1 MSAAAEA
8 PAPGTATAGDFT
20 WHELMTDDPAGA
32 QAFYAQVFGWRFDQG
47 AVGGRS
53 YSVILAG
60 DTAIG
65 GMLGLDQA
73 MLAGGARPVWA
84 GYVAVDGLG
93 AASENLHRRGG
104 QILMD
109 DLAIPGMGRCALA
122 ADPEGV
128 PIYLMEYDAP
138 PPASGTFVWN
148 ELAARDQDGTQ
159 GFYCGLFGWRQEGE
173 MPMGELGDYRFL
185 NRGER
190 MIGAIM
196 PVGNSGKANGWTFY
210 FAVPDI
216 DAAASRVRESG
227 GTLLQG
233 PDEIPGGDFSASA
246 RDPSGAIFGMVGP
259 RRA

>member
-8 PAPGTATAGDFT
+8 LAPRTTTEGDFT
-20 WHELMTDDPAGA
+20 WYELMTDDPQGA
-32 QAFYAQVFGWRFDQG
+32 QAFYTQVFGWRIEPG
-47 AVGGRS
+47 EVAGRS
-53 YSVILAG
+53 YGVIHAG

-73 MLAGGARPVWA
+73 MREGGARPVWA
-84 GYVAVDGLG
+84 GYVAVGALA
-93 AASENLHRRGG
+93 AASEDLRRRGG
-104 QILMD
+104 EILMD
-109 DLAIPGMGRCALA
+109 DLAIPGKGRCALA

-128 PIYLMEYDAP
+128 PIYLMEYDTP
-138 PPASGTFVWN
+138 PPVSGTFVWN
-148 ELAARDQDGTQ
+148 ELAARDQDGAQ
-159 GFYCGLFGWRQEGE
+159 AFYCGLLGWRQEDA

-185 NRGER
+185 YRGER

-196 PVGNSGKANGWTFY
+196 PVSSIGKQAGWTFY

-216 DAAASRVRESG
+216 DAAASRVTDGG

-233 PDEIPGGDFSASA
+233 PDEIPGGDFSATA
-246 RDPSGAIFGMVGP
+246 HDPSGAIFGMVGP